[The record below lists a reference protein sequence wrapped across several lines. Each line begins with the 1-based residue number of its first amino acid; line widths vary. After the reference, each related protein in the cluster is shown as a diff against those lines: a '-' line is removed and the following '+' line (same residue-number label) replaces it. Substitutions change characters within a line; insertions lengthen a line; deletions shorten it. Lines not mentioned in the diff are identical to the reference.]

1 MNISG
6 QNKAFADELYSFNR
20 ADVSSK
26 KRICLIGA
34 VANDPK
40 TLTLA
45 QSFGVPVESSDTG
58 IEKLSDRDWITYF
71 IMREFGGPIFEQLQ
85 KSIHERKLYS
95 EEREVDFGRILSPI
109 ALQHATTDG
118 LEHGNHPIY
127 NYTMRGVVACF
138 TGVREKERLLQ
149 LINQIHWMGGSVR
162 DNVTNSKVT
171 HLICDKIPRLTRED
185 HERQKTNKYRC
196 AITFR
201 LTVIKPEWVR
211 EAWEQ
216 RDDENFLPTDENFTL
231 PHKLKHFEGFKMC
244 FLGFATEEHN
254 HMIDM
259 LHTYG
264 GIHTTIDDPDCTHVI
279 ISNTATHFSENQLPI
294 SPTIPPHSPFQ
305 NIAEEAEDAEETE
318 DQVKKENICANSKI
332 ETNVNVAYNSPP
344 SDGIVLHLNETN
356 EFIDPNELSP
366 ILKCKPDDAVS
377 LLGDGLDNIE
387 EENSNES
394 DCRGVLKRKRESPDN
409 ISIDSMAPSFSSS
422 RKSKLRRT
430 GSITQTLKR
439 RLSFVGNPITK
450 LVSRRNSVDPNAS
463 LCSVTSVDSVCNDSI
478 KTYVKEKPMRTLRSM
493 MKGGTKDSTKTPKST
508 KIFSKLKS
516 SFIERTPDKHVADV
530 IDFKTPRIP
539 TPSVIP
545 FSRKS
550 MESEQKT
557 ESVSIFTVTNKSTIA
572 TTPVRKACLQST
584 TNEPD
589 NTICVASE
597 PNVVVDVR
605 APLSKPEPKSSE
617 TVIVKSD
624 WFWSTIKDGGYA
636 DEKDFLFE
644 NYLESI
650 CNTTKTDRRDSLPN
664 RKRKFLHVTSAE
676 STPRGLLKRRSSVSD
691 VGLLSGS
698 LLDYTASP
706 NVKNEIKEVDISTEP
721 KKRTMRYNHFMD
733 LFVTES
739 NYVDILNTITTLF
752 YEPLKEMVDTKDALI
767 NISEI
772 KSIFNNFSPI
782 YDVHKE
788 MLDKLRDLQ
797 EGWTEECLIGKII
810 LDHREALIKA
820 YPPYVNFFEQMKET
834 LVQCD
839 TQNPRFH
846 AFLKIKQTK
855 AECGR
860 QSLQDLMIR
869 PVQRLPSISLL
880 ISDILKHT
888 PKSNPD
894 CKELELA
901 LKAIKEVMTYINED
915 KRKTEGRLALFDIFN
930 DIENCPPDL
939 VSSHRRFVSKCEV
952 TELSN
957 NLSGRDDPLML
968 FLFTDY
974 MEICKIKKHR
984 FNSAKSPPYPTT
996 GLNTARVSHQKSYK
1010 HIKLLPLSS
1019 IAVVYD
1025 IQDSPRAFALPHKD
1039 KMYSFSIC
1047 DEIEKIIYL
1056 KSLCK
1061 QLAENACRADSD
1073 QFLRSYESH
1082 ELGVDVSDVNVG
1094 TLKKAF
1100 NYARTRLKVTRAFS
1114 FHKTPMKMK
1123 RSATTSPLFGSTN
1136 SLTPATQ
1143 LAQMKLAS
1151 CTNINEVG
1159 ENDEDEETHSNNVL
1173 VAPHSVLPTRK
1184 AKSSTLSIAALR
1196 RL

>member
-1 MNISG
+1 MMNKLSNEDLPANSANADHADTITDE
-6 QNKAFADELYSFNR
+6 QKANNDIA
-20 ADVSSK
+20 SK
-26 KRICLIGA
+26 KRICLVGA
-34 VANDPK
+34 VANDSATK
-40 TLTLA
+40 ELA
-45 QSFGVPVESSDTG
+45 ETFGVPVETSDTG
-58 IEKLSDRDWITYF
+58 IEKLSEREWITYF
-71 IMREFGGPIFEQLQ
+71 IIRDFSGPVFEDLQ
-85 KSIHERKLYS
+85 KSIHDGRKLEKDLRKRLHG
-95 EEREVDFGRILSPI
+95 EEREIDFGRILSPI
-109 ALQHATTDG
+109 ALQHATKDG
-118 LEHGNHPIY
+118 LIPHGNHPIY
-127 NYTMRGVVACF
+127 NYSMQGVVACF
-138 TGVREKERLLQ
+138 AGLRKKDQ
-149 LINQIHWMGGSVR
+149 LIQLLNQIHWMGGSVR
-162 DNVTNSKVT
+162 DNIMNSKVT
-171 HLICDKIPRLTRED
+171 HLICEKIPRLTRED
-185 HERQKTNKYRC
+185 DERRKINKYKY
-196 AITFR
+196 AIAFG
-201 LTVIKPEWVR
+201 LAVIKPDWVN

-216 RDDENFLPTDENFTL
+216 RDVNRFSPINADFTR
-231 PHKLKHFEGFKMC
+231 PHKLKAFEGHKIC
-244 FLGFATEEHN
+244 FLGFATEEHD
-254 HMIDM
+254 HMIDV
-259 LHTYG
+259 LNRNG
-264 GIHTTIDDPDCTHVI
+264 GVHATIDDPECTHV
-279 ISNTATHFSENQLPI
+279 
-294 SPTIPPHSPFQ
+294 
-305 NIAEEAEDAEETE
+305 
-318 DQVKKENICANSKI
+318 
-332 ETNVNVAYNSPP
+332 
-344 SDGIVLHLNETN
+344 
-356 EFIDPNELSP
+356 
-366 ILKCKPDDAVS
+366 
-377 LLGDGLDNIE
+377 
-387 EENSNES
+387 
-394 DCRGVLKRKRESPDN
+394 
-409 ISIDSMAPSFSSS
+409 
-422 RKSKLRRT
+422 
-430 GSITQTLKR
+430 
-439 RLSFVGNPITK
+439 
-450 LVSRRNSVDPNAS
+450 
-463 LCSVTSVDSVCNDSI
+463 
-478 KTYVKEKPMRTLRSM
+478 
-493 MKGGTKDSTKTPKST
+493 
-508 KIFSKLKS
+508 
-516 SFIERTPDKHVADV
+516 
-530 IDFKTPRIP
+530 
-539 TPSVIP
+539 
-545 FSRKS
+545 
-550 MESEQKT
+550 
-557 ESVSIFTVTNKSTIA
+557 
-572 TTPVRKACLQST
+572 
-584 TNEPD
+584 
-589 NTICVASE
+589 
-597 PNVVVDVR
+597 VVDDR
-605 APLSKPEPKSSE
+605 ATQSKPEPKNSE

-624 WFWSTIKDGGYA
+624 WFWYTIQNGYA
-636 DEKDFLFE
+636 DEKDHLFE
-644 NYLESI
+644 NYLERI
-650 CNTTKTDRRDSLPN
+650 CNVSKTDRRDSLPN
-664 RKRKFLHVTSAE
+664 RKRKLLHLTPAD

-706 NVKNEIKEVDISTEP
+706 NVKNDIKELDISTEP
-721 KKRTMRYNHFMD
+721 KKKTMRYNHFMD
-733 LFVTES
+733 LFGTES

-752 YEPLKEMVDTKDALI
+752 YEPLKEMADTKNALI

-788 MLDKLRDLQ
+788 MLDKFRELQ
-797 EGWTEECLIGKII
+797 EGWSEECLIGKII

-834 LVQCD
+834 LAQCD

-846 AFLKIKQTK
+846 AFLKINQTK

-888 PKSNPD
+888 PKTNPD
-894 CKELELA
+894 FKELEQA

-930 DIENCPPDL
+930 DIDNCPPDL

-984 FNSAKSPPYPTT
+984 FNSAKSPTFGTT

-1025 IQDSPRAFALPHKD
+1025 VQDSPRAFALPHKD

-1047 DEIEKIIYL
+1047 DDIEKIIYL

-1061 QLAENACRADSD
+1061 QLAENACRADAE

-1082 ELGVDVSDVNVG
+1082 ELGIDVSDINVG

-1123 RSATTSPLFGSTN
+1123 RSATTSPIFGSTN

-1159 ENDEDEETHSNNVL
+1159 ETDEDEETSHRNHL

-1184 AKSSTLSIAALR
+1184 SKSATLSMAALR

>member
-1 MNISG
+1 MMNKLSNEDLPANSANADHADTITDE
-6 QNKAFADELYSFNR
+6 QKANNDIA
-20 ADVSSK
+20 SK
-26 KRICLIGA
+26 KRICLVGA
-34 VANDPK
+34 VANDSATK
-40 TLTLA
+40 ELA
-45 QSFGVPVESSDTG
+45 ETFGVPVETSDTG
-58 IEKLSDRDWITYF
+58 IEKLSEREWITYF
-71 IMREFGGPIFEQLQ
+71 IIRDFSGPVFEDLQ
-85 KSIHERKLYS
+85 KSIHE
-95 EEREVDFGRILSPI
+95 ILSPI
-109 ALQHATTDG
+109 ALQHATKDG
-118 LEHGNHPIY
+118 LIPHGNHPIY
-127 NYTMRGVVACF
+127 NYSMQGVVACF
-138 TGVREKERLLQ
+138 AGLRKKDQ
-149 LINQIHWMGGSVR
+149 LIQLLNQIHWMGGSVR
-162 DNVTNSKVT
+162 DNIMNSKVT
-171 HLICDKIPRLTRED
+171 HLICEKIPRLTRED
-185 HERQKTNKYRC
+185 DERRKINKYKY
-196 AITFR
+196 AIAFG
-201 LTVIKPEWVR
+201 LAVIKPDWVN

-216 RDDENFLPTDENFTL
+216 RDVNRFSPINADFTR
-231 PHKLKHFEGFKMC
+231 PHKLKAFEGHKIC
-244 FLGFATEEHN
+244 FLGFATEEHD
-254 HMIDM
+254 HMIDV
-259 LHTYG
+259 LNRNG
-264 GIHTTIDDPDCTHVI
+264 GVHATIDDPECTHVI
-279 ISNTATHFSENQLPI
+279 ISNTADHFSENQSPLPLT
-294 SPTIPPHSPFQ
+294 PTNPSHSPFK
-305 NIAEEAEDAEETE
+305 NIATEVLTEEDPEAPVEH
-318 DQVKKENICANSKI
+318 ENICENSNAATHPKI
-332 ETNVNVAYNSPP
+332 VHNSPAP
-344 SDGIVLHLNETN
+344 DGIVLHLNETN
-356 EFIDPNELSP
+356 EFIDPNDLSP
-366 ILKCKPDDAVS
+366 ILKCKPDDATS
-377 LLGDGLDNIE
+377 LFGDGLDNIE

-394 DCRGVLKRKRESPDN
+394 EQRDGLKRKRDSFDN

-450 LVSRRNSVDPNAS
+450 LRSRRNSVDPNAS
-463 LCSVTSVDSVCNDSI
+463 LNSITSVDSVCNDSI
-478 KTYVKEKPMRTLRSM
+478 KSYVKDRPMRALRSM
-493 MKGGTKDSTKTPKST
+493 MKGVGKDSVKTPKST
-508 KIFSKLKS
+508 KLFSKIKS
-516 SFIERTPDKHVADV
+516 SFVERTPDKHVADV
-530 IDFKTPRIP
+530 VDFKTPRLP
-539 TPSVIP
+539 TPSTVP
-545 FSRKS
+545 MSQRVT
-550 MESEQKT
+550 ENEQQT
-557 ESVSIFTVTNKSTIA
+557 NSVSIFTVINKSTIA
-572 TTPVRKACLQST
+572 TTPVRKACLHST

-589 NTICVASE
+589 SSICVASE
-597 PNVVVDVR
+597 PNVVVDDR
-605 APLSKPEPKSSE
+605 ATQSKPEPKNSE

-624 WFWSTIKDGGYA
+624 WFWYTIQNGYA
-636 DEKDFLFE
+636 DEKDHLFE
-644 NYLESI
+644 NYLERI
-650 CNTTKTDRRDSLPN
+650 CNVSKTDRRDSLPN
-664 RKRKFLHVTSAE
+664 RKRKLLHLTPAD

-706 NVKNEIKEVDISTEP
+706 NVKNDIKELDISTEP
-721 KKRTMRYNHFMD
+721 KKKTMRYNHFMD
-733 LFVTES
+733 LFGTES

-752 YEPLKEMVDTKDALI
+752 YEPLKEMADTKNALI

-788 MLDKLRDLQ
+788 MLDKFRELQ
-797 EGWTEECLIGKII
+797 EGWSEECLIGKII

-834 LVQCD
+834 LAQCD

-846 AFLKIKQTK
+846 AFLKINQTK

-888 PKSNPD
+888 PKTNPD
-894 CKELELA
+894 FKELEQA

-930 DIENCPPDL
+930 DIDNCPPDL

-984 FNSAKSPPYPTT
+984 FNSAKSPTFGTT

-1025 IQDSPRAFALPHKD
+1025 VQDSPRAFALPHKD

-1047 DEIEKIIYL
+1047 DDIEKIIYL

-1061 QLAENACRADSD
+1061 QLAENACRADAE

-1082 ELGVDVSDVNVG
+1082 ELGIDVSDINVG

-1123 RSATTSPLFGSTN
+1123 RSATTSPIFGSTN

-1159 ENDEDEETHSNNVL
+1159 ETDEDEETSHRNHL

-1184 AKSSTLSIAALR
+1184 SKSATLSMAALR